1 MLIFKKIY
9 YLNNEKNRFL
19 LFLIC
24 IGLLLPA
31 PLFSGILFF
40 ILLLLNSKNI
50 LKNYIKD
57 KWNFPLFFCCLFM
70 LIFTFLHLGNGLKDN
85 TYTNWL
91 GLANWLP
98 YFYCFFAFQN
108 YLNSQYKRR
117 IVLITFLFSSIL
129 LIITGFGQVWFG
141 WHGPFNF
148 FNGAIIWYQRSL
160 NQKGLSGLFN
170 NANYAGN
177 WLVIMLPIS
186 IACFFRSTN
195 KIRKTI
201 LGSLIVAILVA
212 IYLTKSRN
220 AFFGS
225 FLILPFTI
233 NWYSLVFFVPILAV
247 ILFGFL
253 LPSNFQNFIR
263 KLIPHNISQNFSEF
277 SLANLY
283 QYPRFVI
290 WSNAFDFILKKPFT
304 GWGAASFPILF
315 EETNNKWRGHAH
327 NIFFELSI
335 SYGLIVS
342 TTLAVFV
349 IVLLFKSYKKIY
361 LKNINLTLLDKRNL
375 IFDKAWW
382 AASWALIISQL
393 FDVQYF
399 DFRVSMI
406 FWVLLSGLV
415 CIIKEKK
422 VENF

>member
-1 MLIFKKIY
+1 MFFLEKLY
-9 YLNNEKNRFL
+9 YFNNEKSRFL

-31 PLFSGILFF
+31 PLFSGILFL

-50 LKNYIKD
+50 LNNYIKD
-57 KWNFPLFFCCLFM
+57 KWNLPLFLCCLLM
-70 LIFTFLHLGNGLKDN
+70 IIFTFVHSGNGLNDN
-85 TYTNWL
+85 TSINWL

-117 IVLITFLFSSIL
+117 LVLITFLCSSIPL
-129 LIITGFGQVWFG
+129 LITGFGQVWFG
-141 WHGPFNF
+141 WHGPFSF

-160 NQKGLSGLFN
+160 EGNQKGLTGLFN

-186 IACFFRSTN
+186 IACFCRTKN
-195 KIRKTI
+195 KLRKTI
-201 LGSLIVAILVA
+201 VSIFIVTILIA

-220 AFFGS
+220 ALAGS
-225 FLILPFTI
+225 ILSLPFTI
-233 NWYSLVFFVPILAV
+233 NWYSLIV
-247 ILFGFL
+247 ILPIFTGIFFAFFL
-253 LPSNFQNFIR
+253 PPNFQNIIR
-263 KLIPHNISQNFSEF
+263 KMIPFNFKKF
-277 SLANLY
+277 GLANLY

-290 WSNAFDFILKKPFT
+290 WSDAFDFILKRPFT

-315 EETNNKWRGHAH
+315 EEKNNIWRGHAH

-342 TTLAVFV
+342 STLAVFV
-349 IVLLFKSYKKIY
+349 AVLFFKSFKKIY
-361 LKNINLTLLDKRNL
+361 LKNMNLTLLDKTNI

-382 AASWALIISQL
+382 AASWALIFSQL

-406 FWVLLSGLV
+406 FWILLSGLV

-422 VENF
+422 VPNL